1 MNMNTLYNYINE
13 GLLRGMDNTLSAG
26 QEVVDAVMNIDT
38 IPTKKDFQ
46 KNPWNKDWC
55 GVAWY
60 CPDVLAK
67 YKKLYPKFIRP
78 EMNTLWFVLDKF
90 GRTVDLNVMFGDS
103 TIVTCKKQSIGG
115 WNDGFQGATVAKY
128 KVFVISL
135 IDRLAKNPE
144 KLDKLMKY
152 ANEVYDHY
160 ENYELSNGYKDV
172 KSLMSL

>member
-1 MNMNTLYNYINE
+1 MKNLKSYIEE
-13 GLLRGMDNTLSAG
+13 GLLQGMDQTLASG
-26 QEVVDAVMNIDT
+26 EEDADAAMNIDT
-38 IPTKKDFQ
+38 IPTQKDFQ
-46 KNPWNKDWC
+46 KNPWNKGWH
-55 GVAWY
+55 GVPWY

-67 YKKLYPKFIRP
+67 YKKLYPKFIKS

-103 TIVTCKKQSIGG
+103 NIVTCKKQTIGG
-115 WNDGFQGATVAKY
+115 WNDGFHGATVAKY
-128 KVFVISL
+128 KGFVISL
-135 IDRLAKNPE
+135 IERLAKNPE